1 MARKSRQRKTRKH
14 VSAVPAEKLMGPTPE
29 QSAHADYHRDEII
42 HAETFTRVT
51 VHRIRQQSS
60 LRKLLDDGQITDDQF
75 FAAGAIAYVAE
86 MIERNVAVSCASL
99 EARVDC
105 AGSGRHLLIERLG
118 AVRMETVYTQWRT
131 SIAIPRRMI
140 VDMVLEDRALFAT
153 ARVYRVGWPRAKRL
167 LKDALDLWNELMD
180 RAYKEITQEDLDE
193 AQARACA

>member
-1 MARKSRQRKTRKH
+1 MARKSRKKGQKK
-14 VSAVPAEKLMGPTPE
+14 ADAPAEKLLGPTAE
-29 QSAHADYHRDEII
+29 QATHAPYHRDEII

-60 LRKLLDDGQITDDQF
+60 LRKLLDDGQITDDQY

-86 MIERNVAVSCASL
+86 MIERSVAVSCASL

-105 AGSGRHLLIERLG
+105 AGSARHLLIERLG
-118 AVRMETVYTQWRT
+118 AVRMEAVYTKWRT
-131 SIAIPRRMI
+131 AIAMPRRMI
-140 VDMVLEDRALFAT
+140 IDMVLEDRALFAT

-167 LKDALDLWNELMD
+167 LKEALDLWNELMD
-180 RAYKEITQEDLDE
+180 RAYKEITQEDLDK